1 MRVCVFGLW
10 HLGSVTAACLAEAG
24 LRVVGLDFD
33 QKNIEELKNGRPP
46 LFEPGLEALIRS
58 GIDQNN
64 LLFTTDPDFALRDA
78 EVVWVTHDT
87 PVDSED
93 NADVAFIEKNI
104 LKIFPHL
111 PPEAAVLISS
121 QVPVGFTGR
130 MEKLFKRTYPGK
142 PVSFAYSPENLKLGK
157 AIEAFSLPGRIV
169 VGTRCQE
176 DRERYFPLLK
186 RLCNTV
192 IWMSTESAEMTKHAI
207 NAFLATSIT
216 YINEIA
222 LLCEKTGADA
232 KEVELGMKS
241 EERIGYKAYLSPGA
255 AFAGGTLARDVA
267 FLTGIGRGTG
277 QATYLLEAVRASND
291 HHKNW
296 PKCKILEIF
305 GKPEGKY
312 FAVLGLTY
320 KQDTDTLRRSEAVE
334 LCKWLINQGAKVNSY
349 DPAVKELPSEL
360 AKDLSLCTDVRQA
373 LNDADC
379 VVVATDWPLFKSIPA
394 DLICGCMKQPVV
406 VDMKGFLHR
415 QFGNDRRIR
424 YFAVGRRTR

>member
-78 EVVWVTHDT
+78 EVVWVTYDT

-93 NADVAFIEKNI
+93 NADVVFIEKNI

-111 PPEAAVLISS
+111 PPEVAVLISS
-121 QVPVGFTGR
+121 QVPMGFTRR

-157 AIEAFSLPGRIV
+157 AIESFSLPGRIV
-169 VGTRCQE
+169 VGTRRQE
-176 DRERYFPLLK
+176 DRERFFPLLK
-186 RLCNTV
+186 RLCDTV

-207 NAFLATSIT
+207 NTFLATSIT

-255 AFAGGTLARDVA
+255 AFAGGTLARDVT
-267 FLTGIGRGTG
+267 FLTGIGRVTG
-277 QATYLLEAVRASND
+277 QATYLLEAVRVSND

-296 PKCKILEIF
+296 PKRKILEIF

-349 DPAVKELPSEL
+349 DPAVKELPREL
-360 AKDLSLCTDVRQA
+360 AKDMSLCTDVRQA
-373 LNDADC
+373 LNCTDC
-379 VVVATDWPLFKSIPA
+379 VVVATEWPVFKSITA
-394 DLICGCMKQPVV
+394 DLLRGCMKQPVV
-406 VDMKGFLHR
+406 VDMKGFLHE
-415 QFGNDRRIR
+415 QLENDRRIR
-424 YFAVGRRTR
+424 YFAVGRRTQ